1 MGPEGKVELAASD
14 PDEKSSQELESLL
27 VTSKRLT
34 EEMKALA
41 VKAEKM
47 AQEHAALAE
56 HHAQIIAESK
66 RRTEGIRLTR
76 VPAAS
81 LVNRALEMAERR
93 LSIEELSKRLNALDS
108 TVRAWRD
115 GVAVMPKS
123 TFLLL
128 VDVLTEL
135 DPSWRD
141 WDESAVNPT

>member
-1 MGPEGKVELAASD
+1 MGPERKVELAASD
-14 PDEKSSQELESLL
+14 PDEKSSQELASLL

-93 LSIEELSKRLNALDS
+93 VSIEELSKRLNALDS